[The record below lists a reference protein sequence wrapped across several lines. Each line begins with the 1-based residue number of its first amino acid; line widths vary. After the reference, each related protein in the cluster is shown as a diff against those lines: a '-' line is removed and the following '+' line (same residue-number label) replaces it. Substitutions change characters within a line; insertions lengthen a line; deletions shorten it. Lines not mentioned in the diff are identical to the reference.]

1 MKTLIFYKSYLGATK
16 LYANWLKEALGAEV
30 KKFNQFAPEAVVL
43 ADIVVVMSGTYASR
57 MPLTRFLSQHWGVLQ
72 NKRVYVVAVGGAPAS
87 DAYSQISYNQIPE
100 LIRDKI
106 KYWKVPGKFG
116 PSRPDR
122 AALDPIIKSI
132 NDAR

>member
-1 MKTLIFYKSYLGATK
+1 MKTLIFYRSYLGATK

-30 KKFNQFAPEAVVL
+30 KKFNQFSPEAVVL

-57 MPLTRFLSQHWGVLQ
+57 MPLTKFLRQHWGVLQ
-72 NKRVYVVAVGGAPAS
+72 NKRVYVVAVGGAPQ
-87 DAYSQISYNQIPE
+87 DADYSKKSYNQIPAE
-100 LIRDKI
+100 IRAKI
-106 KYWKVPGKFG
+106 QYWKVPGKFG

-122 AALDPIIKSI
+122 AALEPIIKGI